1 MNERFRHALAAI
13 VGRDAIVADRESLLT
28 YESDAFT
35 LARESPE
42 LVVLPTST
50 AEVAAVMALCHR
62 EGVAVVPRGAGTGL
76 SGGALPER
84 GGVVLET
91 ARMRRILSIDPEAR
105 VAVVQ
110 PGVTNAAL
118 SAAAREHGLAFGP
131 DPSSGM
137 VCTLGGNAA
146 ENAGGPHALKHGLTA
161 QHVLGLTVVLA
172 EGEVLELGGALDGMP
187 GYDLVGLFVGSEG
200 ILAVTTEL
208 VVRLVPSAAATR
220 TLLVAFPSL
229 VEGCEAVAD
238 IIQTGLEPSAL
249 EALDRGTIATIEAS
263 PDYAAGYPTDCEV
276 ALLVDLDGD
285 EATLVSRVAS
295 TSEICRRRGATEIRV
310 GTDETTRRKL
320 WKGRKSAFGAMGRL
334 RGDVYVLDGTVPL
347 SQLAR
352 LIAFTVEV
360 AARHRLTICNVFHAG
375 DGNLHPN
382 ISFDGRDA
390 ELTRRALAAGAEILR
405 ACVDVGGSITGEHGI
420 GVEKLSF
427 LSWMFAPHEIAEM
440 EAIKRLVDP
449 WGRLNPGKLVP
460 SSKGCAE
467 AKGKLDAMEGTSS

>member
-1 MNERFRHALAAI
+1 MNEAVLTELRALVGSAAVI
-13 VGRDAIVADRESLLT
+13 ADRESLLT

-35 LARESPE
+35 LACATPAA
-42 LVVLPTST
+42 VVLPAST
-50 AEVAAVMALCHR
+50 AEVAAVMTLCHR
-62 EGVAVVPRGAGTGL
+62 CGIAVVPRGAGTGL

-84 GGVVLET
+84 GGIVLET
-91 ARMRRILSIDPEAR
+91 ARMRRLLSIDAEAR
-105 VAVVQ
+105 VARVQ
-110 PGVTNAAL
+110 PGVTNAGL
-118 SAAAREHGLAFGP
+118 SAEARKHGLAFGP

-172 EGEVLELGGALDGMP
+172 DGEVLELGGALDGMP

-238 IIQTGLEPSAL
+238 IIQAGLEPSAL

-263 PDYAAGYPTDCEV
+263 PDYAAGYPTDCDV

-285 EATLVSRVAS
+285 EAALASRVAR
-295 TSEICRRRGATEIRV
+295 TSEICRRRGASEIRV
-310 GTDETTRRKL
+310 GTDEATRRKL

-347 SQLAR
+347 SELAR
-352 LIAFTVEV
+352 LIAFTRQV
-360 AARHRLTICNVFHAG
+360 AARHDLTICNVFHAG

-390 ELTRRALAAGAEILR
+390 DLTRRALAAGAEILR
-405 ACVDVGGSITGEHGI
+405 ACVDAGGSITGEHGI

-427 LSWMFAPHEIAEM
+427 LSWMFSAHEIAEM
-440 EAIKRLVDP
+440 EAIKRLIDP

-460 SSKGCAE
+460 ASKGCAE
-467 AKGKLDAMEGTSS
+467 AKGKFELPEVPA